1 VAATKDG
8 AITAWESR
16 SWASGG
22 VGGGGMPPLPY
33 VFNIKNQRKQHT
45 AIATN
50 VGSGRAWRAPS
61 HPQACLITMGAF
73 DDLAAKLNMD
83 PVELLLKNA
92 DLAGPRAPI
101 YREELPIA
109 MELMEWKKKWH
120 PRGQGTPGP
129 VKRGIGVAVHTWG
142 GRGHNSNCD
151 VTIHPD
157 GAVNVKLG
165 SQDLGTGTR
174 TAIAMVAADTLG
186 LPLDAVNVMIGDTA
200 YPESGGSGGS
210 TTIGGVSASTRRAAV
225 NALDQLFAKVA
236 PALNAQPA
244 ELEAVGGRIRVKGAP
259 DRSLAWK
266 DAAAKLGATAITARG
281 VNAGGPPDPTQG
293 KLIDS
298 GVGGVIM
305 ADVAVDTETG
315 IVKMVRSV
323 CVQDCGTIISLKTA
337 ESQCY
342 GALIMGIAYSLFE
355 EKVHDP
361 LTGRMLNPNMEF
373 YKLANIGDIG
383 ELVVH
388 MMTSDFHDKRGVIGL
403 GEPPVIGPGA
413 AISNAVANAIGVRVP
428 MLPLTPD
435 RVLAALEQKGGRA

>member
-1 VAATKDG
+1 
-8 AITAWESR
+8 
-16 SWASGG
+16 
-22 VGGGGMPPLPY
+22 
-33 VFNIKNQRKQHT
+33 
-45 AIATN
+45 
-50 VGSGRAWRAPS
+50 
-61 HPQACLITMGAF
+61 MGAF

-259 DRSLAWK
+259 DRS
-266 DAAAKLGATAITARG
+266 GQRRR
-281 VNAGGPPDPTQG
+281 PTG
-293 KLIDS
+293 SDS
-298 GVGGVIM
+298 RQAHRFRRRRRDHG
-305 ADVAVDTETG
+305 
-315 IVKMVRSV
+315 
-323 CVQDCGTIISLKTA
+323 
-337 ESQCY
+337 
-342 GALIMGIAYSLFE
+342 
-355 EKVHDP
+355 
-361 LTGRMLNPNMEF
+361 
-373 YKLANIGDIG
+373 
-383 ELVVH
+383 
-388 MMTSDFHDKRGVIGL
+388 
-403 GEPPVIGPGA
+403 
-413 AISNAVANAIGVRVP
+413 
-428 MLPLTPD
+428 
-435 RVLAALEQKGGRA
+435 